1 MHPIAREMRRCI
13 LITPEKPTPSGYR
26 VWLIEQN
33 LTRLFGEYLTEAM
46 ILARTAQEALAA
58 ACSLADPVRGF
69 GLVVQRSR
77 LRAVDYGLAPE
88 PLPAVLARHRH
99 DDALVLV
106 VGTGADNDDL
116 PADRDAGKI

>member
-1 MHPIAREMRRCI
+1 MA
-13 LITPEKPTPSGYR
+13 KDSVSTPSGYR
-26 VWLIEQN
+26 VWLVEQD

-77 LRAVDYGLAPE
+77 LRAVDYGPTPN
-88 PLPAVLARHRH
+88 PLPTVLVRHQYG
-99 DDALVLV
+99 DAQVLV
-106 VGTGADNDDL
+106 VGTGSDD
-116 PADRDAGKI
+116 DAPPGGIDIDGT